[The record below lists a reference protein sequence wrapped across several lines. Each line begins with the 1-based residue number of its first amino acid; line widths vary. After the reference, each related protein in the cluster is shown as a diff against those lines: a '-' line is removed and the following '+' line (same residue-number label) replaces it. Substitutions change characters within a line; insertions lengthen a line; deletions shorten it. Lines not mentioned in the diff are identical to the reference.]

1 MTSDRTGRPI
11 HQGPPS
17 GSAVRHLTQPC
28 LVGHGLTYAFKN
40 RYCSFARTLTA
51 TSKGMHTMRLEAARN
66 ALANLRAEGRLL
78 DPGGGEGGRGV
89 HPIALRARRS
99 LVIHF

>member
-51 TSKGMHTMRLEAARN
+51 TSKGMHTMRLEAARLQ
-66 ALANLRAEGRLL
+66 AILEGELMSGSA
-78 DPGGGEGGRGV
+78 D
-89 HPIALRARRS
+89 ARRTARAGPNNCPPAS
-99 LVIHF
+99 AGASCC